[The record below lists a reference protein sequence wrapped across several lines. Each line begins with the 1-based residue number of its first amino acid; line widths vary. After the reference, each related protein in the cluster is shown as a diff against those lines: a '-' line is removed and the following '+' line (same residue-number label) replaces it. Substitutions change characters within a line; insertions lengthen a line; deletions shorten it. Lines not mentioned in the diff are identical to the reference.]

1 MTRFHIETKLTKIL
15 QNIIARH
22 KLKDRI
28 YVITNDNAKNN
39 LIMHEKLIR
48 LLRTKLFDNVDTN
61 VQNIKRVSCLA
72 HVIQL
77 ALRELLNKIRINSM
91 NENFRTN

>member
-1 MTRFHIETKLTKIL
+1 MTNFHIETKLTKII
-15 QNIIARH
+15 QKIIARY

-28 YVITNDNAKNN
+28 YIITNDNARNN

-48 LLRTKLFDNVDTN
+48 LLRIKLFDNVDTN
-61 VQNIKRVSCLA
+61 LRDIKKVSCFA
-72 HVIQL
+72 YVIQL
-77 ALRELLNKIRINSM
+77 TLRELLDKIRINST